1 MPSTSWS
8 LNGQTKRRSGNTT
21 ILDTGTTLL
30 LVSDE
35 VVDELY
41 GAIEGAQYDDQ
52 QGGYKFPS
60 NATLPDVS
68 FAVGDK
74 LYKVRALC
82 AFASLYTSIDD
93 VVQVSGKDLAF
104 ADAGDGYVFGGVQ
117 SRGNMDFDIFGD
129 IFLKNVYV
137 VCKYS

>member
-1 MPSTSWS
+1 MTSRCSSQGFWQVPSTSWS
-8 LNGQTKRRSGNTT
+8 LNGQSKRRSGNTT

-74 LYKVRALC
+74 LYKVRVLC
-82 AFASLYTSIDD
+82 AFA
-93 VVQVSGKDLAF
+93 
-104 ADAGDGYVFGGVQ
+104 
-117 SRGNMDFDIFGD
+117 
-129 IFLKNVYV
+129 
-137 VCKYS
+137 